1 MWIFRFLGAD
11 KMITAKYKK
20 KQVALLLNYS
30 NYIDYFISKESR
42 FEKICCIDSDKNKIE
57 QDRLRYTTNK

>member
-1 MWIFRFLGAD
+1 
-11 KMITAKYKK
+11 MITAKYKK

-57 QDRLRYTTNK
+57 QDRLRYATNK